1 MAFRLQ
7 YHSSTGCCGL
17 NILSAKVNSDSK
29 TIRCLRK
36 ALRIFLRVIIVMLL
50 IVVILPAL
58 LYIPAVQDFAVKFAS
73 EKVSQST
80 GMDISIGQLRLR
92 FPLDLSLRDVT
103 VVEASGDT
111 LATLSTAR
119 LGVEVMPLFHGEARL
134 SQVDIDNV
142 SYRMG
147 TPDSVIC
154 LRANVNRFTIAG
166 GSSYDFKRQLIN
178 ITDARLN
185 GGKLNLLLKD
195 TVTPTPVDTTPPMA
209 LRIQARA
216 LMLENIDFE
225 MRMMPLIDT
234 LRASVP
240 LALLREGSV
249 DLGSQLIKARSLSVD
264 SVSATYL
271 TPLLSDAAESTRA
284 EADTVAPSTDSSLWK
299 IYADSVRLT
308 ANHALYGVSGA
319 QPLPGLDMN
328 YLEVSDVSIA
338 VDSFYNCGQD
348 ITVPLRNLKATER
361 CGLTLSAS
369 GLFKMADSIMTASD
383 FELFTQ
389 RSNLMFSAEMGLGDL
404 TSPDYSAPLSLR
416 ARGDLSLYD
425 AALAVPAITPIVNA
439 LPAGPGVE
447 LVADISGTTRSL
459 SVNKVLL
466 DLPRVAMLSAS
477 GAVDYPFSPD
487 LIAGRVN
494 LDGAIRNVNSLKP
507 ALLDAKLAKEVN
519 IPPITLSGKVD
530 YSPGLAS
537 GSLKA
542 LTSGGALALNGSW
555 KARSEGYSGAL
566 QLKEFPVDMFMPSLG
581 VGKITASAK
590 VNGHG
595 FNFFSPK
602 TEVVADVSLDH
613 ATYLGQP
620 YSNIV
625 LHADLTNG
633 TATGMIAS
641 NNRNLDFDTDF
652 TAHIS
657 KSGYEWTLDGD
668 LIHVDLQAL
677 KLSETPLSG
686 TMSLASTGTASADF
700 SRIDGGVTLRNVDFT
715 IGTSPLMADSIALTL
730 NSDSSTLVTLR
741 SQGIDMVATSPEPL
755 MKILDSSASIT
766 QFIDTVMSTRKLD
779 VIRLQQLLPPFSLA
793 FNAET
798 PNLITRYIAPDG
810 MSLKNANLRI
820 SNDSLI
826 HLAAAA
832 RIVNTGS
839 MKIDS
844 IDFHLN
850 QKGKYL
856 LFDGALN
863 QRPGTLDN
871 FAHVKLNGFVGYDKL
886 SVLFRQSNIKN
897 EQGYMIGVNITSADS
912 VLTAHFVPGKPTIAY
927 KRWAINAD
935 NYLTLDLKRRHIS
948 ANIALTGDNS
958 YFKLYTLN
966 ETADNDQEDVVVEI
980 SNIQLQDWLSI
991 SPFAPPIKGD
1001 IGADMRFHLSPDAIT
1016 GKGDLSVNNLYYG
1029 RDRVGDFGLD
1039 LDLSTS
1045 RTGAITADLSMSV
1058 DSVKVITA
1066 RGALN
1071 DTTRVSPFML
1081 DLNLIRFPLAVANP
1095 FLPKEYAR
1103 LSGRLNGSMEV
1114 SGSMTAPVLD
1124 GYLQFDS
1131 AAVNVGMLGTKF
1143 SFSDSKVSV
1152 DSNLVRFDDFAITAV
1167 NSNPLTVN
1175 GIVDARSFSDLKIDL
1190 GMSAHNMQI
1199 VGSSRPRGADVY
1211 GKAFIN
1217 LDASLKGSMQFMAVK
1232 ADLAL
1237 LAPSNVTY
1245 IMTSGPAALTSQA
1258 NNMVEFVVFSDST
1271 MVAKADSVAPSL
1283 NFMLEANLT
1292 VEQGTYINV
1301 DLSTDGKNKVTIEG
1315 DGSLSYEMTPMNDGR
1330 LTGRFNIN
1338 GGFVRYTP
1346 PFMSEKL
1353 FNFEEGSY
1361 VAFNGNML
1369 NPVLNVHAYDR
1380 MKANVTQSGH
1390 DSRLVNFDVM
1400 ISVTNT
1406 LENMNVAFDL
1416 STNDD
1421 LTVQNELTS
1430 MSPDQR
1436 ANQAMNLLLYN
1447 VYTGAG
1453 TKGNANIGNPLY
1465 TFLTSQLNSWA
1476 AQNIKGVD
1484 ISFGIDQYDK
1494 TTNGSTSSAT
1504 SYSYKVSKSLFNDRV
1519 KIIVGGNYSTDADAD
1534 ENFSQNL
1541 INDIS
1546 FEYLL
1551 NRSGSMYVRVFRHV
1565 GFESI
1570 LEGEITQT
1578 GAGFV
1583 MKRKLTTLRNL
1594 FNFLPSRNS
1603 SPTPAPAPA
1612 EPSPARKD
1620 STALLPANLPTT
1632 HDQDR

>member
-1 MAFRLQ
+1 M
-7 YHSSTGCCGL
+7 
-17 NILSAKVNSDSK
+17 NSDSK

-36 ALRIFLRVIIVMLL
+36 ALRIFLRVIIVLLL

-73 EKVSQST
+73 EKVSRST
-80 GMDISIGQLRLR
+80 GMNISIGQLRLR

-103 VVEASGDT
+103 VIEATGDT
-111 LATLSTAR
+111 LATLSTAE

-134 SQVDIDNV
+134 RQVDIDNV

-166 GSSYDFKRQLIN
+166 GSSYDFKRRLIN

-234 LRASVP
+234 LRAVVP
-240 LALLREGSV
+240 LAVLRDGDV

-264 SVSATYL
+264 SVSASYL
-271 TPLLSDAAESTRA
+271 TPLLSDGGMTATAADSVTT
-284 EADTVAPSTDSSLWK
+284 ADSSSLWK

-308 ANHALYGVSGA
+308 ATHALYGVSGA
-319 QPLPGLDMN
+319 RPLPGLDMN

-348 ITVPLRNLKATER
+348 ITVPLRQLRATER

-369 GLFKMADSIMTASD
+369 GLFKMADSIMTARN

-389 RSNLMFSAEMGLGDL
+389 RSNLMFDAEMGLGDL
-404 TSPDYSAPLSLR
+404 TSETFSAPLSLQ
-416 ARGDLSLYD
+416 ARGDLSLHD

-439 LPAGPGVE
+439 LPSGPGVA
-447 LVADISGTTRSL
+447 LVADITGTSRRV
-459 SVNKVLL
+459 SVNKVLF

-477 GAVDYPFSPD
+477 GAVDNPFLPD
-487 LIAGRVN
+487 LIAGKIDLN
-494 LDGAIRNVNSLKP
+494 GAIRDVNSLKP
-507 ALLDAKLAKEVN
+507 ALLDAKLAKQVN
-519 IPPITLSGKVD
+519 IPPITLSGNII

-555 KARSEGYSGAL
+555 KARNEGYSGAL
-566 QLKEFPVDMFMPSLG
+566 QLREFPVDMFMPSLG

-590 VNGHG
+590 VDGHG
-595 FNFFSPK
+595 FNFVSPK
-602 TEVVADVSLDH
+602 TEVIADVDLDH
-613 ATYLGQP
+613 ATYLGET
-620 YSNIV
+620 YTNIV

-633 TATGMIAS
+633 TASGMIAS

-652 TAHIS
+652 TATIS
-657 KSGYEWTLDGD
+657 KSGYDWSLDGD

-677 KLSETPLSG
+677 KLSESPLSG
-686 TMSLASTGTASADF
+686 AMSITSNGTASADF
-700 SRIDGGVTLRNVDFT
+700 SKIDGEVTLTRVDFL

-730 NSDSSTLVTLR
+730 NTDSSTLVTLR
-741 SQGIDMVATSPEPL
+741 SQGIDMIATSPDPL
-755 MKILDSSASIT
+755 MKILDSTAPLT
-766 QFIDTVMSTRKLD
+766 QLIDTVMASHQLD
-779 VIRLQQLLPPFSLA
+779 VVRLQQSLPRFSMA
-793 FNAET
+793 FNAVT
-798 PNLITRYIAPDG
+798 PNLITRFISPDG
-810 MSLKNANLRI
+810 MALKNFNVRF

-832 RIVNTGS
+832 RGINTGS
-839 MKIDS
+839 MMLDS

-871 FAHVKLNGFVGYDKL
+871 FAHVKINGFVGFDKL
-886 SVLFRQSNIKN
+886 SVLLRQSNIKN
-897 EQGYMIGVNITSADS
+897 EQGYLIGVNLTSADS
-912 VLTAHFVPGKPTIAY
+912 VINAHFVPGKPMIAY
-927 KRWAINAD
+927 KRWAINSD
-935 NYLTLDLKRRHIS
+935 NYITLDLKRHHIS
-948 ANIALTGDNS
+948 ADLALTGDNS
-958 YFKLYTLN
+958 YLKLYTLN

-1001 IGADMRFHLSPDAIT
+1001 IGADMRFHLTPDAIT
-1016 GKGDLSVNNLYYG
+1016 GKGDLSIDNLYYG
-1029 RDRVGDFGLD
+1029 RDRVGDFGLG
-1039 LDLSTS
+1039 LDLSTNVA
-1045 RTGAITADLSMSV
+1045 GAVTADLSLMV
-1058 DSVKVITA
+1058 DSVEVITA
-1066 RGALN
+1066 TGALN
-1071 DTTRVSPFML
+1071 DTTRHNPFML
-1081 DLNLIRFPLAVANP
+1081 DLKMISFPLAVANP

-1103 LSGRLNGSMEV
+1103 LSGRLNGSMDV
-1114 SGSMTAPVLD
+1114 TGSMTAPVLD

-1131 AAVNVGMLGTKF
+1131 AAVSVGMLGTKF

-1152 DSNLVRFDDFAITAV
+1152 DSNLVIFDDFAITAV

-1175 GIVDARSFSDLKIDL
+1175 GTVDARSFTDLKIDL
-1190 GMSAHNMQI
+1190 GMKAHNMQI

-1211 GKAFIN
+1211 GKAFID
-1217 LDASLKGSMQFMAVK
+1217 LDASLKGSMQFMMVN
-1232 ADLAL
+1232 ADLSL

-1258 NNMVEFVVFSDST
+1258 SNMVEFVVFSDST
-1271 MVAKADSVAPSL
+1271 AVAKADSIAPAL
-1283 NFMLEANLT
+1283 NFMLDANLT
-1292 VEQGTYINV
+1292 VEQGTTINV

-1315 DGSLSYEMTPMNDGR
+1315 NGSLNYEMTPMNDGR

-1338 GGFVRYTP
+1338 SGFARYTP

-1369 NPVLNVHAYDR
+1369 NPVLNIHAYDR

-1390 DSRLVNFDVM
+1390 DSRLVNFNVLL
-1400 ISVTNT
+1400 SVTNT

-1416 STNDD
+1416 TTNDD

-1447 VYTGAG
+1447 VYTGVG

-1465 TFLTSQLNSWA
+1465 SFLTSQLNSWA

-1484 ISFGIDQYDK
+1484 ISFGVDQYDK
-1494 TTNGSTSSAT
+1494 TTNGSTSSTT

-1594 FNFLPSRNS
+1594 FNFLPSRS
-1603 SPTPAPAPA
+1603 SDPLPAKTPSG
-1612 EPSPARKD
+1612 PSPAKSD
-1620 STALLPANLPTT
+1620 STALKPATLPTT